1 MPRQLIPISDY
12 SGNSSLYHSG
22 ELLAPIAA
30 EAMEEAAV
38 GEEAGTSTVDSD
50 DALQQSAVQLVETI
64 DEPLAHDITGK

>member
-1 MPRQLIPISDY
+1 MPVTLPCT
-12 SGNSSLYHSG
+12 HSG

-50 DALQQSAVQLVETI
+50 DALQQSAAQLVETI
-64 DEPLAHDITGK
+64 DEPLSHDITGKSI